1 MTASCTNLPRLPA
14 RRLASPAGASWLLAA
29 ALACACAGG
38 APRLEAAASAGSPE
52 AAREFA
58 AVVRPFLEAHCTAC
72 HGEKKQKGDLRLD
85 TLAGDFANASVA
97 GHWMEVMERINSGDM
112 PPKKEPRPPPEEIS
126 TVSDQITAQLS
137 EADAAHQAAEGETIS
152 YRRLSREE
160 YRNTIRDL
168 LGVTYDAA
176 DPTGLPEDPDWQGF
190 ERIGAVLT
198 ISPAHIEKY
207 LAAAEASLNEA
218 VATAAQPTSALRRMR
233 AAEFRRIN
241 GEVEKELIAQG
252 TIDKA
257 RIDIVPNNGANGTPG
272 EGNELIIPVAGDYQL
287 RARLS
292 ALRPAGGR
300 SPRLLIYAA
309 GIDRILFEQ
318 DVEAPEDQPVTLQFR
333 AHLPAGTHMLRV
345 INAVP
350 GPNPEG
356 RQSRPLGSKP
366 FFVLS
371 ERQPWQIKLSDDA
384 FKPIWPTILL
394 DWLEC
399 EGPLYSS
406 WPPPAHQQILFGG
419 EGATKDG
426 AYAREVIARF
436 AARAYRRDVQTAE
449 VERLARLFDAQRAAG
464 ASFEAAIKGALTAVL
479 CSKSFIYLI
488 EGAAGAPSGRLD
500 DFELAAR
507 LSYFLWSTMP
517 DERLERLAHA
527 GTLHQPETLRAEAR
541 RMVAD
546 PRAHAFMDS
555 FPRQWLQLRRVGMF
569 APDRKLYPDY
579 DDYLEK
585 SMVNETT
592 AFFREVMEHGLGLR
606 EFLDSDWT
614 MLNERL
620 AEHYGIAG
628 VAGEAMRRVALK
640 PEDHRGGLLTQAA
653 ILSLTSDGTRHRPVH
668 RGKWI
673 LESIIGKPPPPP
685 PANVP
690 PIKTSAANQPKT
702 SLRAKLEAHREDPG
716 CASCHRKID
725 PLGLAFDNYDAV
737 GHWRTEESVRDGTGA
752 NPAIDASG
760 ELVDGRTFADAAGL
774 KKLLAAD
781 IDRFAAAFCE
791 KLATYA
797 LRRGMTFSDR
807 KLLSGLAA
815 QSRSQDYQLAALVE
829 GLVLSDLFQKR

>member
-1 MTASCTNLPRLPA
+1 MTTAYAIPPRIPA
-14 RRLASPAGASWLLAA
+14 RRLARRRYGVLLAA
-29 ALACACAGG
+29 ALVW
-38 APRLEAAASAGSPE
+38 AAAEAHLAAAEATTSGSPE

-58 AVVRPFLEAHCTAC
+58 AVVRPFIDAHCTAC

-85 TLAGDFANASVA
+85 TLAGDFANASIA

-112 PPKKEPRPPPEEIS
+112 PPKKEPRPKPEEIS
-126 TVSDQITAQLS
+126 RVSDQITAQLS

-168 LGVTYDAA
+168 LGVAYDAS

-190 ERIGAVLT
+190 ERIGSVLT

-207 LAAAEASLNEA
+207 LAAAESSLSEA
-218 VATAAQPTSALRRMR
+218 LALAPQPKPTLHRMHAAD
-233 AAEFRRIN
+233 FRRIS

-287 RARLS
+287 RVRLS

-309 GIDRILFEQ
+309 GIDRNLFEQ

-356 RQSRPLGSKP
+356 RQSRPLNSKP
-366 FFVLS
+366 FFLLA

-399 EGPLYSS
+399 EGPLYPS
-406 WPPPAHQQILFGG
+406 WPPPAHQQIFFADGT
-419 EGATKDG
+419 APKDG
-426 AYAREVIARF
+426 AYAREIIARF
-436 AARAYRRDVQTAE
+436 AARAYRRDVQPAE
-449 VERLARLFDAQRAAG
+449 VERLARLFDAQRSTGAG
-464 ASFEAAIKGALTAVL
+464 FEASIKGALLAVL
-479 CSKSFIYLI
+479 CSKSFIYLV
-488 EGAAGAPSGRLD
+488 EGAASPAAGRLD
-500 DFELAAR
+500 DFELSAR

-517 DERLERLAHA
+517 DERLEGLAHG
-527 GTLHQPETLRAEAR
+527 GTLHQPATLKAEVR
-541 RMVAD
+541 RMLAD

-585 SMVNETT
+585 SMINETT
-592 AFFREVMEHGLGLR
+592 SYFREVMEHDLSLR
-606 EFLDSDWT
+606 EFIDSDWT

-628 VAGEAMRRVALK
+628 VYGEAMRRVELRPA
-640 PEDHRGGLLTQAA
+640 DHRGGLLTQAS
-653 ILSLTSDGTRHRPVH
+653 ILSLTSDGTRQRPVH

-690 PIKTSAANQPKT
+690 PIKTSTAREPKT
-702 SLRAKLEAHREDPG
+702 TLRAKLEAHREDAG
-716 CASCHRKID
+716 CAACHRKID

-737 GHWRTEESVRDGTGA
+737 GHWRTEEAVRDGTGA

-760 ELVDGRTFADAAGL
+760 ELVDGRTFADAPGL

-781 IDRFAAAFCE
+781 CDRFAAAFCE

-797 LRRGMTFSDR
+797 LRRGMTFNDR

-815 QSRSQDYQLAALVE
+815 QSRSQDYKLAALVE